1 MTRRQGQP
9 PRGRATRWSS
19 SERLCGWSKANAISQ
34 PNGRELDDEMLVRA
48 GRGHVEWKP
57 QGLIEAGELVFGT
70 AWGALVG
77 ASIADLANPYS
88 TRRTWRMSSQ
98 EIVVLKFGLAD
109 VDAAWLAMERI

>member
-19 SERLCGWSKANAISQ
+19 SEKLCGWSRANGISQ
-34 PNGRELDDEMLVRA
+34 PNGRELDDETLVRA

-57 QGLIEAGELVFGT
+57 QSLIVAGELVFGT
-70 AWGALVG
+70 ARGAVVGAL
-77 ASIADLANPYS
+77 IAD
-88 TRRTWRMSSQ
+88 
-98 EIVVLKFGLAD
+98 LAD